1 MQSTS
6 GDGFGT
12 SVPAPGADAVAVSES
27 WVAWRAREG
36 DGDVIYAVPLG
47 AGGAPREV
55 MRARRSWAARRSRA
69 TGSPST

>member
-27 WVAWRAREG
+27 WVAWRVREG
-36 DGDVIYAVPLG
+36 DGDVIYAAPLG
-47 AGGAPREV
+47 PAAR
-55 MRARRSWAARRSRA
+55 RARSCARRSWAAPRSRA
-69 TGSPST
+69 TGWPST